1 MNFTQSQHARKQMQ
15 RQLEPI
21 GDVAVNP
28 LELESSSPAFGIHS
42 VEGFAMSSD
51 MQIDFDFG
59 DLGLY
64 V

>member
-1 MNFTQSQHARKQMQ
+1 MQ

-21 GDVAVNP
+21 GDVAISP

-42 VEGFAMSSD
+42 VERFAMSSD